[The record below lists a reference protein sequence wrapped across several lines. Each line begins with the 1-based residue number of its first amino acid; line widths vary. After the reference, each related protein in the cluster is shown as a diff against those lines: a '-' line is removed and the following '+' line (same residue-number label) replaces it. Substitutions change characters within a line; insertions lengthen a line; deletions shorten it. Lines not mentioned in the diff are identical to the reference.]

1 MHGFSEDI
9 LQPYTAKSWRNSR
22 GELMS
27 KRENYETRTEELLV
41 PIAEA
46 NHVEIYDVEYV
57 KEGSDW
63 YLRCYIDKE
72 EGVSI
77 DDCEAV
83 SRMLSD
89 RLDETDFIDDAY
101 ILEVSSPGLGRQ
113 LKKDRHL
120 AKSLLKEV
128 DVKTYKPIGGAK
140 EFRGILKS
148 FDENTIT
155 LGITTSG
162 DKSYEDKSN
171 MDKSNLDWEEVV
183 FNRKEIAAIKLTLD
197 F

>member
-1 MHGFSEDI
+1 M
-9 LQPYTAKSWRNSR
+9 T
-22 GELMS
+22 
-27 KRENYETRTEELLV
+27 KRENYEARTEELLA
-41 PIAEA
+41 PIAER

-89 RLDETDFIDDAY
+89 RLDEEDFIDDAY

-113 LKKDRHL
+113 LKKDKHL

-128 DVKTYKPIGGAK
+128 DLKTYKLVNGAK
-140 EFRGILKS
+140 EFTGVLKA

-155 LGITTSG
+155 IGTGSQEKI
-162 DKSYEDKSN
+162 EDI
-171 MDKSNLDWEEVV
+171 V

>member
-1 MHGFSEDI
+1 
-9 LQPYTAKSWRNSR
+9 
-22 GELMS
+22 MS
-27 KRENYETRTEELLV
+27 KRENYEAKTQELLE

-72 EGVSI
+72 EGVNI
-77 DDCEAV
+77 GDCEAV

-89 RLDETDFIDDAY
+89 KLDETDFIDDAY

-113 LKKDRHL
+113 LKKDKHL

-128 DVKTYKPIGGAK
+128 DVKTFKPVNGAK
-140 EFRGILKS
+140 EFTGILKA

-155 LGITTSG
+155 LGMESQEQI
-162 DKSYEDKSN
+162 
-171 MDKSNLDWEEVV
+171 
-183 FNRKEIAAIKLTLD
+183 FNRKEIAAIKLALD

>member
-1 MHGFSEDI
+1 M
-9 LQPYTAKSWRNSR
+9 T
-22 GELMS
+22 
-27 KRENYETRTEELLV
+27 KRENYEARTEELLA
-41 PIAEA
+41 PIAER

-89 RLDETDFIDDAY
+89 RLDEEDFIDDAY

-113 LKKDRHL
+113 LKKDKHL

-128 DVKTYKPIGGAK
+128 DLKTYKPVNGAK
-140 EFRGILKS
+140 EFTGVLKA

-155 LGITTSG
+155 IGTGSQEKI
-162 DKSYEDKSN
+162 EDI
-171 MDKSNLDWEEVV
+171 V

>member
-1 MHGFSEDI
+1 
-9 LQPYTAKSWRNSR
+9 
-22 GELMS
+22 MS
-27 KRENYETRTEELLV
+27 KRENYEARTEELLG
-41 PIAEA
+41 PIAQA

-57 KEGSDW
+57 KEGSEW
-63 YLRCYIDKE
+63 YLRCYIDRE

-120 AKSLLKEV
+120 EKSILKEV
-128 DVKTYKPIGGAK
+128 DVKTWKPMDGTK
-140 EFRGILKS
+140 EFTGILKA
-148 FDENTIT
+148 FDADTLTIGT
-155 LGITTSG
+155 G
-162 DKSYEDKSN
+162 DEAQERDI
-171 MDKSNLDWEEVV
+171 V
-183 FNRKEIAAIKLTLD
+183 FNRKEIAAIRLTLD

>member
-1 MHGFSEDI
+1 
-9 LQPYTAKSWRNSR
+9 
-22 GELMS
+22 MS
-27 KRENYETRTEELLV
+27 KRENYEAKTQELLE

-72 EGVSI
+72 EGVNI
-77 DDCEAV
+77 GDCEAV

-89 RLDETDFIDDAY
+89 KLDETDFIDDAY

-113 LKKDRHL
+113 LKKDKHL
-120 AKSLLKEV
+120 AKSLLREV
-128 DVKTYKPIGGAK
+128 DVKTFKPVNGAK
-140 EFRGILKS
+140 EFTGILKA

-155 LGITTSG
+155 LGMESQEQI
-162 DKSYEDKSN
+162 
-171 MDKSNLDWEEVV
+171 
-183 FNRKEIAAIKLTLD
+183 FNRKEIAAIKLALD